1 MKSQLRRVQRK
12 SHLHK
17 IIKRIRKHL
26 EEINS
31 NQKPQL
37 ENYSYQQLKKVLY
50 IYNLR
55 DDKDE
60 NENI

>member
-1 MKSQLRRVQRK
+1 MTR
-12 SHLHK
+12 HK